1 MRCFQ
6 SPMAVDTNR
15 VGDALLSPGI
25 KGPQKSGR
33 GPFTLLRLQKKR
45 TQVFSSLPQTH
56 FKKSGQKS
64 KTSFKSPAFSS
75 PPFNK
80 SQDLLSSACH
90 VRRASPIGPALK
102 CGTWKIRKREVR
114 P

>member
-1 MRCFQ
+1 MRRSDGMRCFQ

-64 KTSFKSPAFSS
+64 KTSFKSPAARLSTKVKTSFLVHVT
-75 PPFNK
+75 FEGRVLL
-80 SQDLLSSACH
+80 DL
-90 VRRASPIGPALK
+90 P
-102 CGTWKIRKREVR
+102 
-114 P
+114 